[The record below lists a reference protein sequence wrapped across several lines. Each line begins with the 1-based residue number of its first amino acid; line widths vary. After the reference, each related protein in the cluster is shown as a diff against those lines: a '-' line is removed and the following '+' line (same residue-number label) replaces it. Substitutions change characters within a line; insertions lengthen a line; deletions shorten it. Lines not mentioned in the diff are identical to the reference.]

1 MKLLNHTPLKS
12 KILQFV
18 GWVMVLSL
26 GQVPANIGDDTI
38 SSVIMGLVEDSPR
51 PDPQVSVCS
60 LKGLAKSV
68 WAIIATVVHRC
79 FSLSEDC
86 WHLSS

>member
-38 SSVIMGLVEDSPR
+38 SSVIMGLVEDSPKAR
-51 PDPQVSVCS
+51 PTQCQCV
-60 LKGLAKSV
+60 A
-68 WAIIATVVHRC
+68 
-79 FSLSEDC
+79 
-86 WHLSS
+86 